1 MVCGPTGSLELRMHV
16 WDCFFETQTKKRRKS
31 RWAISYPGKLGTRLK
46 CLGANSQGP
55 TLNFIFRWL
64 GTSAICI
71 FGTHRMSFLFLCAY
85 RPVSTDSSN
94 VHEFK
99 NKIHFV
105 TDFPT
110 AYTKNVGLHLPGN
123 IPFTFTEFFIVS
135 TALTNVPFGIW
146 ERRTLHCPDQ
156 DIILRTTICKFSL
169 HLLFLIDGTNLHPVT
184 PLPTKRN
191 NKQNKNK

>member
-1 MVCGPTGSLELRMHV
+1 MGLFFWNSNQKKTKITLSNLIPREIGNTVMFRCQFTGPNVKLYFSLTWHKCNLHFWHAQNEFPFFVC
-16 WDCFFETQTKKRRKS
+16 
-31 RWAISYPGKLGTRLK
+31 I
-46 CLGANSQGP
+46 
-55 TLNFIFRWL
+55 
-64 GTSAICI
+64 
-71 FGTHRMSFLFLCAY
+71 
-85 RPVSTDSSN
+85 PVSTDSSN